1 MKYNWI
7 YDIHVPLNY
16 LKDKRII
23 WKYTS
28 FISLNFSS
36 SSINKDRIREN
47 VNSRDLSVK
56 RHLKNYE
63 WLKFFF
69 EKISIE

>member
-36 SSINKDRIREN
+36 LSSNKDRIREN
-47 VNSRDLSVK
+47 VIRDLSVK
-56 RHLKNYE
+56 RYLKNYE